1 LAATRPIPE
10 DVITLA
16 RKPIL
21 LTIATLLGVWFGV
34 TAPHVS
40 PVTPPAPPPI
50 VSAAPTT
57 NAP

>member
-1 LAATRPIPE
+1 MRPIPE
-10 DVITLA
+10 EVIMLA

-21 LTIATLLGVWFGV
+21 LTLATLLGVWFGV

-40 PVTPPAPPPI
+40 PVTPPAAPPI
-50 VSAAPTT
+50 ASASATTT

>member
-1 LAATRPIPE
+1 MRPISE
-10 DVITLA
+10 EAIMLA

-21 LTIATLLGVWFGV
+21 LTLATLLGVWFGV

-40 PVTPPAPPPI
+40 PVAPPAPPPI
-50 VSAAPTT
+50 ASAAPTT